1 MVYEAPKLSERNFQ
15 FLRDSLTHLNNE
27 VTRYRDTE
35 WKATAFHAAVLAAI
49 AYVLLDDSKRPDLS
63 GLRTALT
70 IVVVAYTGLACCQ
83 LVYIHRRLNKCRN
96 ERSDLLGRLGES
108 GQAKIQAWWGL
119 YEGPGF
125 VFFAGFTL
133 SLVAL
138 TAALIALLWQSY

>member
-1 MVYEAPKLSERNFQ
+1 MVYEAPELSDRNFQ

-49 AYVLLDDSKRPDLS
+49 IYVLLDKSKCPDLI
-63 GLRTALT
+63 GLCMILT
-70 IVVVAYTGLACCQ
+70 VVVVVYTGLACCQ
-83 LVYIHRRLNKCRN
+83 LVYIHKRLNKCRN
-96 ERSDLLGRLGES
+96 KRSDLMRRLGES
-108 GQAKIQAWWGL
+108 GRAKIQALWGL

-125 VFFAGFTL
+125 IFFAGFTF

-138 TAALIALLWQSY
+138 TAALVSLLWRSQ

>member
-1 MVYEAPKLSERNFQ
+1 MVYEAPELSERNFQ
-15 FLRDSLTHLNNE
+15 FLRDSLAHLNSE

-49 AYVLLDDSKRPDLS
+49 TYVLLDKSKCPDLS
-63 GLRTALT
+63 GWRTLLT

-83 LVYIHRRLNKCRN
+83 LVYIHKRLNTRRN
-96 ERSDLLGRLGES
+96 ERSTLIERFGER
-108 GQAKIQAWWGL
+108 GQPRIQALWGL

-125 VFFAGFTL
+125 IFFAGFTL

-138 TAALIALLWQSY
+138 TAALVSLLWQS

>member
-1 MVYEAPKLSERNFQ
+1 MVYEAPELSDRNFQ

-49 AYVLLDDSKRPDLS
+49 AYVLLDKSKCPDLS
-63 GLRTALT
+63 GWRTVLT
-70 IVVVAYTGLACCQ
+70 VVVVAYTGLACCQ
-83 LVYIHRRLNKCRN
+83 LVYIHKRLNQCRN
-96 ERSDLLGRLGES
+96 ERSDLIRRLGES
-108 GQAKIQAWWGL
+108 GQTKIQALWGL

-125 VFFAGFTL
+125 VFFTGFTL

-138 TAALIALLWQSY
+138 TAALVSLLWRSQ